1 MRKTI
6 MGAGLIMA
14 FLSAALSITM
24 FLYLSLRA
32 YGAERIENGYSFTAK
47 LLEAMEKQE
56 FASEKTTEDRENREQ
71 IWETVQLKK
80 VIKTV
85 RTVAAAGAAGTASG
99 GLVLFL
105 FRIVFYANIYNRS
118 KAGDYEECGSCKIRR
133 RKGRLSIVI
142 GGEMLEER
150 ETEEWKCTF
159 SKAFLLLHG
168 GKRLLVCGPEE
179 KRIRGRDVEI
189 AENAYFTL

>member
-1 MRKTI
+1 MRKSI

-14 FLSAALSITM
+14 LLGAALSITM
-24 FLYLSLRA
+24 FLYLSLTA
-32 YGAERIENGYSFTAK
+32 YGAEPVSREQSFTS
-47 LLEAMEKQE
+47 LLLKAMENQGLQE
-56 FASEKTTEDRENREQ
+56 AKAMEEGENARYP
-71 IWETVQLKK
+71 WESIRLKK

-99 GLVLFL
+99 GLLLFL
-105 FRIVFYANIYNRS
+105 FRIVFYANVYNRS
-118 KAGDYEECGSCKIRR
+118 RAGDYEECGSCKIRR
-133 RKGRLSIVI
+133 KKGRLLIVI

-159 SKAFLLLHG
+159 SKAFLFLHA
-168 GKRLLVCGPEE
+168 GKKLLVCGPDE
-179 KRIRGRDVEI
+179 KRLRGRDVEI